1 MPIFSQL
8 FVILTVQ
15 TSGTY
20 FFYHVRS
27 NWLTHA
33 GHCRRCLEREWL
45 VFRFFFGFCILQLNR
60 KPNKPKTVSALS
72 ARDREEEE
80 EGTAHAVRLHCDAAG
95 GKAWWMQT
103 NLLCY
108 SIAFN
113 QVWNNNCGRRAQPS
127 KRTPSEIVHLNFLQP
142 LCVPPSSTD
151 ITCTCTL
158 QELSLSGLTRSELL
172 PV

>member
-1 MPIFSQL
+1 L
-8 FVILTVQ
+8 FLLDYLYLSRERMV
-15 TSGTY
+15 GFP
-20 FFYHVRS
+20 FF
-27 NWLTHA
+27 
-33 GHCRRCLEREWL
+33 
-45 VFRFFFGFCILQLNR
+45 FRFLHFTV
-60 KPNKPKTVSALS
+60 KPKTKQTENCFGAFSTHGTKKKAL
-72 ARDREEEE
+72 R
-80 EGTAHAVRLHCDAAG
+80 TAHAVRLHCDAAG
-95 GKAWWMQT
+95 GKVWWMQT

-172 PV
+172 PE